1 MDENPLLDFLL
12 ADLAWGKKPR
22 VRVATPSREEVIEHV
37 MQRWDGVFG
46 ALAESE
52 RQDRAIE
59 EEDQRVRAIAFA
71 PPVGDAPLLG
81 LSAQIESADEA
92 FAREIELAR
101 EVCEDAEVDA
111 RVVSVPIAPLPF
123 GAKESE

>member
-1 MDENPLLDFLL
+1 MSDENPLLDFLL

-22 VRVATPSREEVIEHV
+22 VRVEV
-37 MQRWDGVFG
+37 DPT
-46 ALAESE
+46 
-52 RQDRAIE
+52 
-59 EEDQRVRAIAFA
+59 IA
-71 PPVGDAPLLG
+71 
-81 LSAQIESADEA
+81 ADEA

-123 GAKESE
+123 GGDDRE

>member
-1 MDENPLLDFLL
+1 MSDENPLLDFLL

-22 VRVATPSREEVIEHV
+22 DRLDAAMDE
-37 MQRWDGVFG
+37 MD
-46 ALAESE
+46 
-52 RQDRAIE
+52 RQMRA
-59 EEDQRVRAIAFA
+59 VAFA
-71 PPVGDAPLLG
+71 PPAGDMPLLG

-111 RVVSVPIAPLPF
+111 LTQPVPTVTLPF
-123 GAKESE
+123 GGDGGSRE

>member
-22 VRVATPSREEVIEHV
+22 NHPEIPDSSTVACQSI
-37 MQRWDGVFG
+37 
-46 ALAESE
+46 
-52 RQDRAIE
+52 
-59 EEDQRVRAIAFA
+59 
-71 PPVGDAPLLG
+71 DAASP
-81 LSAQIESADEA
+81 ETADEV
-92 FAREIELAR
+92 FAREIALAR